1 MNNLFYKNLLN
12 PNRLILI
19 HFIFG
24 LCFAFLPVLFIPFYY
39 ILLLLFVFWIFSN
52 NKSAQNDTNTVA
64 AFVYLM
70 MFECVSRLLSLDPLI
85 PWELG
90 KYFLLLFVFLL
101 IARGKIK
108 GNFLS
113 IFTILL
119 ILSMI
124 IKGVSWK
131 GFFSTPL
138 FF

>member
-1 MNNLFYKNLLN
+1 MNNLFYKTLLN
-12 PNRLILI
+12 PNKLVVF

-24 LCFAFLPVLFIPFYY
+24 LICAFLPALFIPFYY
-39 ILLLLFVFWIFSN
+39 IILLLFVFWIFSN
-52 NKSAQNDTNTVA
+52 NKSAQNDTNILA

-70 MFECVSRLLSLDPLI
+70 MFESVSRLLSLDPLI

-119 ILSMI
+119 IL
-124 IKGVSWK
+124 
-131 GFFSTPL
+131 
-138 FF
+138 